1 MWRDWA
7 ANPMFF
13 PPYELDEAAHS
24 PPAPPPA
31 PPPHGCRDFNF
42 NPSLFMARRKL
53 KRYRAKRVQMQ
64 LQAPTGGPG
73 AGVPGRSRR
82 CSTST
87 TAVQFGDGATPRAA
101 PAAANLS

>member
-24 PPAPPPA
+24 PPAPP

-64 LQAPTGGPG
+64 LQAPVGGPG
-73 AGVPGRSRR
+73 EPGGPGGAPQPPPP
-82 CSTST
+82 TS
-87 TAVQFGDGATPRAA
+87 GAMPR
-101 PAAANLS
+101 PVLPPQLRT